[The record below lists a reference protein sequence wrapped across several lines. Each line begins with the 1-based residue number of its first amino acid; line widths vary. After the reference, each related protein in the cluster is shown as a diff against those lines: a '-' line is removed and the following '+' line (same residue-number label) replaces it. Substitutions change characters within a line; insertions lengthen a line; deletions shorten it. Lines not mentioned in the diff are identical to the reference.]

1 MPALRNIIFDL
12 GGVFLDLD
20 INKTIQAFFSLGFTE
35 EMFKYDK
42 KNEKVFWEFEIG
54 TITPDQF
61 RNGVRNLLGK
71 DISDTEIDEAWNA
84 MILGFKKE
92 EIELLLD
99 LKTKYRTFL
108 LSNTNILHEK
118 IYSDMLLALMGIKMT
133 DLFEKVYYSHEVH
146 LGKPDPAIF
155 NKVLIDNDLNP
166 EETLYV
172 DDTEKHIKS
181 AENLGIQGFLF
192 PQNGDLKEILPKIH

>member
-1 MPALRNIIFDL
+1 MLAIRNIIFDL

-42 KNEKVFWEFEIG
+42 KNEKVFWHFEIG

-61 RNGVRNLLGK
+61 HNGVRNLLGK
-71 DISDTEIDEAWNA
+71 DISDTDIDEAWNA

-118 IYSDMLLALMGIKMT
+118 IYSDMLMALMGLKMT

-155 NKVLIDNDLNP
+155 AKVLVDNDLNLK
-166 EETLYV
+166 ETLYI

-192 PQNGDLKEILPKIH
+192 PQNGELKEILPKIH

>member
-1 MPALRNIIFDL
+1 MSALRNIIFDL

-35 EMFKYDK
+35 EMFNHDQN
-42 KNEKVFWEFEIG
+42 NEKVFWEFEIG

-84 MILGFKKE
+84 MIIGFKKE

-118 IYSDMLLALMGIKMT
+118 IYSDMLMALMGLKMT

-181 AENLGIQGFLF
+181 AETLGIQGFLF
-192 PQNGDLKEILPKIH
+192 PQNGDLKEILPIIL

>member
-35 EMFKYDK
+35 EMFKHDQN
-42 KNEKVFWEFEIG
+42 NEKVFWEFEIG

-118 IYSDMLLALMGIKMT
+118 IYSDMLMALMGLKMT

-155 NKVLIDNDLNP
+155 NKVLIDNNLNP

-181 AENLGIQGFLF
+181 AETLGIQGFLF

>member
-1 MPALRNIIFDL
+1 MPAIRNIIFDL

-35 EMFKYDK
+35 EMFNHDQN
-42 KNEKVFWEFEIG
+42 NEKVFWQFEIG
-54 TITPDQF
+54 TITPEQF

-71 DISDTEIDEAWNA
+71 EISDTEIDEAWNA

-99 LKTKYRTFL
+99 LKSKYRTFL
-108 LSNTNILHEK
+108 LSNTNILHEN
-118 IYSDMLLALMGIKMT
+118 IYSDMLFSLMGIKMT
-133 DLFEKVYYSHEVH
+133 DLFEKVYYSHEVN

-155 NKVLIDNDLNP
+155 NKVLTDNNLNP
-166 EETLYV
+166 KETLYV

-181 AENLGIQGFLF
+181 AETLRIRGLLF